1 MTEPKTELISMDAK
15 LEMIDSIGQAVAPLF
30 APGVGANSAAYRM
43 ADAMLKLRELM
54 TGEFLEKMLALQGSK
69 IGFRTDKDSS
79 GGYVGDIVRNVL
91 IQAIIHG
98 LRPIGN
104 EFNIIAGELYIT
116 REGYTRLVRELPG
129 FTDLKIT
136 EGKIESVS
144 QSGCYVPLRAEWV
157 LNGRPDWIEVAIPVR
172 INAGMGQDAILG
184 KANRKL
190 LKRIYERVTG
200 SVQSE
205 PDDELLEEP
214 AASAVI
220 ESTAT

>member
-1 MTEPKTELISMDAK
+1 MTGTKTGLISIEEK
-15 LEMIDSIGQAVAPLF
+15 LDLLDSIGQAAAPLF
-30 APGVGANSAAYRM
+30 ASGANSKRVAFQL
-43 ADAMLKLRELM
+43 ADAMLKLRDLM
-54 TGEFLEKMLALQGSK
+54 TGEFLEKMLVLQGSP

-79 GGYVGDIVRNVL
+79 GGYAGDIVRDVL
-91 IQAIIHG
+91 ILATIQG

-104 EFNIIAGELYIT
+104 EFNIIGGKLYIT

-136 EGKIESVS
+136 EGRIESVS

-172 INAGMGQDAILG
+172 INSGMGQDAILG

-220 ESTAT
+220 ESTAS